1 MSDPLWISELDVVS
15 MMDMPQA
22 IDALEKGLLAEA
34 RGEASNMVKTHAEWG
49 KGSTL
54 HAIGAV
60 FPQAGFVGT
69 KTWAHTENGATPLL
83 ILFDSNTGQL
93 KGIIEAFALG
103 QLRTGSASGAATR
116 RLAAENATEF
126 AIIGTGKQAMPQL
139 AAVVAVRPIQRI
151 HVFGRDE
158 ARRIAFAQRVTA
170 EFGIEAIPAATI
182 DDAVRNVPI
191 VTIVTRA
198 TQPIVNASMLA
209 RGTHINAVGA
219 IVPSRAE
226 VAADVLAR
234 STAVVADS
242 IPQAQKLS
250 REMIEFFGPD
260 PEKWSSVTSLATL
273 VASGR
278 TRTSTDDL
286 TLFKSLGMG
295 ISDLSLGI
303 ELYQRASQR
312 GLGRSL
318 PHPQKVLPKL
328 RAIQHTGA

>member
-1 MSDPLWISELDVVS
+1 MSDPLWISEQDVVS

-22 IDALEKGLLAEA
+22 IDALEKGLLSEA
-34 RGEASNMVKTHAEWG
+34 RGEASNMVKTHVEWG
-49 KGSTL
+49 SGSTL

-60 FPQAGFVGT
+60 FSQAGFVGT
-69 KTWAHTENGATPLL
+69 KTWAHTEKGATPLL

-93 KGIIEAFALG
+93 KAIIEAFALG
-103 QLRTGSASGAATR
+103 QLRTGSASGVATR
-116 RLAAENATEF
+116 RLATEDASEF

-151 HVFGRDE
+151 RVFGRDE
-158 ARRIAFAQRVTA
+158 GRRNAFAERVTT
-170 EFGIEAIPAATI
+170 EFGIDIIPAASI
-182 DDAVRNVPI
+182 DEAVRHVPI

-198 TQPIVNASMLA
+198 TQPIVNAQMLD

-226 VAADVLAR
+226 VAADVLTR
-234 STAVVADS
+234 STVIVADS

-260 PEKWSSVTSLATL
+260 PARWTSVTSLATL
-273 VASGR
+273 VASVR
-278 TRTSTDDL
+278 NRTSSDDL

-303 ELYQRASQR
+303 ELYQRATER
-312 GLGRSL
+312 GLGRTL
-318 PHPQKVLPKL
+318 PHPQKASPNL
-328 RAIQHTGA
+328 RAIQQIGA

>member
-1 MSDPLWISELDVVS
+1 MSDPLWISEQDVVS

-34 RGEASNMVKTHAEWG
+34 SGEASNMVKTHAEWG
-49 KGSTL
+49 NGSTL

-69 KTWAHTENGATPLL
+69 KTWGHTEQGATPLL

-93 KGIIEAFALG
+93 KAIIEAFALG
-103 QLRTGSASGAATR
+103 QLRTGSASGVATR
-116 RLAAENATEF
+116 RLATEDASEF

-151 HVFGRDE
+151 RVFGRDE
-158 ARRIAFAQRVTA
+158 GRRNTFAERVTA
-170 EFGIEAIPAATI
+170 EFGIDIIPAASI
-182 DDAVRNVPI
+182 DEAVRHVPI

-198 TQPIVNASMLA
+198 TQPIVNAQMLD

-226 VAADVLAR
+226 VAADVLLR
-234 STAVVADS
+234 STAIVADS

-260 PEKWSSVTSLATL
+260 PTRWASVTSLATL

-278 TRTSTDDL
+278 TRASTEDL

-312 GLGRSL
+312 GLGRSF

-328 RAIQHTGA
+328 RAIQQTGA